1 MCVCEFTEQACY
13 LGTISTLGKPP
24 DESFNDSVSC
34 SRSGTVFGSFDTL
47 LVVGSGSSFLLMT
60 VNSTICLSEIVF
72 RIFSVS
78 ANRAE
83 LQIDV
88 NAER

>member
-1 MCVCEFTEQACY
+1 M
-13 LGTISTLGKPP
+13 
-24 DESFNDSVSC
+24 FNDSVSC

-47 LVVGSGSSFLLMT
+47 LVVGSGSVFYSDDGQFDHLSVRNRFQDFLG
-60 VNSTICLSEIVF
+60 VGNW
-72 RIFSVS
+72 
-78 ANRAE
+78 AE